1 MNPRVLAIESSCD
14 ETAAAVV
21 EQRAAGPYVLSSVV
35 RTQVEVHAKFGGVVP
50 ELASR
55 HHLGSVSA
63 VVSKALE
70 DAELEASSLDAIVV
84 TEGPGLIGAL
94 LVGIQVGRGMATA
107 LDKPLIGVHHLEGHL
122 LSTSLGDATTAPST
136 FGPRLA
142 LVVSGGHTE
151 LVDVQG
157 LGAYTIL
164 GATRDDAVGEAY
176 DKVAKLL
183 GLGYPGGPVIDR
195 LAREGNPEAHA
206 FPRAMIDKPNLEFS
220 FSGLKTAVLVHVDR
234 HGQPS
239 SRQELCDVCASF
251 QAAVVDV
258 LVSKTRR
265 AVTQTGARSVH
276 IVGGVAA
283 NSGLRAAM
291 DAQAKTQGFELRCS
305 ALRYCG
311 DNAAMI
317 GAAGL
322 ARLTGPAQVTVH
334 ANRPLDDPYLR
345 LDTGA

>member
-1 MNPRVLAIESSCD
+1 MTARVLAIESSCD

-21 EQRAAGPYVLSSVV
+21 EQRDAGPFVLSSVV

-55 HHLGSVSA
+55 HHLGSVST
-63 VVSKALE
+63 VVAKALH
-70 DAELEASSLDAIVV
+70 DAQLEAQAMDAIVV

-94 LVGIQVGRGMATA
+94 LVGIQMGRGLATA
-107 LDKPLIGVHHLEGHL
+107 LGKPLIGVHHLEGHL
-122 LSTSLGDATTAPST
+122 LSTSLGDAKVAPSP

-151 LVDVQG
+151 LVDVKG
-157 LGAYTIL
+157 LGQYDIL

-183 GLGYPGGPVIDR
+183 GLGYPGGPVIDK
-195 LAREGNPEAHA
+195 LAAEGNPEAHA

-220 FSGLKTAVLVHVDR
+220 FSGLKTAVLVHVER
-234 HGQPS
+234 HGQPD
-239 SRQELCDVCASF
+239 SREALCDVCASF

-258 LVSKTRR
+258 LVRKTQR
-265 AVTQTGARSVH
+265 AAQHTRANAVH

-283 NSGLRAAM
+283 NRGLRAAM
-291 DAQAKTQGFELRCS
+291 AELAAEQGFELRCS
-305 ALRYCG
+305 ELRYCG

-322 ARLTGPAQVTVH
+322 ARLGSEPSVTVH
-334 ANRPLDDPYLR
+334 ANRPLNDAYLS
-345 LDTGA
+345 LDASV